1 MDRIMD
7 GIPVKVTYS
16 RRKTLSM
23 KFDKTG
29 TLIVNAPSH
38 VTEGEVRIF
47 LQEHTRWIRLNYV
60 KALDMAENLKE
71 HEFRDGGKVL
81 YLGEEYVIR
90 FSGRG
95 RVIKTADEI
104 IFPEGS
110 DENTFERWIKARA
123 KEYLPVRL
131 RYRAYEMGIGYRDM
145 RISGAKSKWG
155 SCSETGMITLS
166 WRLMMCPPESIE
178 YVLIHE
184 LCHRL
189 HMDHSKD
196 FWAEVERFMPDYKK
210 HKKWLD
216 AHGYLME

>member
-38 VTEGEVRIF
+38 ITEGEVRNF

-90 FSGRG
+90 LSGRG
-95 RVIKTADEI
+95 RVVKTADEI

>member
-1 MDRIMD
+1 MD

-38 VTEGEVRIF
+38 VTEGEVRNF

-81 YLGEEYVIR
+81 YLGEEHVIR

-95 RVIKTADEI
+95 RVVKTADEI